1 MKKIELEIVALS
13 HSITQT
19 HSYAVVLGE
28 VNGLSRLPIVIGGFE
43 AQAIA
48 VALERMQPS
57 RPLTHD
63 LMKNFMYAFN
73 VELME
78 IIINDLQEGIFYS
91 KLVCVNEH
99 DTVEIDSRTSDAL
112 ALAVRF
118 GCPIYTYENIL
129 ENAGILMEDEN
140 KRKAEIPVQDP
151 GSSSAYRD
159 LTKMSLEE
167 LQKLLTEVLEHEDYI
182 RAIEIR
188 DEINK
193 RQIAFKHFILIGFPN
208 CKINI
213 GLNVLGKREDGYHN
227 IETIF
232 YPLPFYDVLEVIQ
245 SENAS
250 QQCQLFLSGIKVDGN
265 AEDNLCIKA
274 YHLLKK
280 DFPQLP
286 AVKIYLHKAISVG
299 AGLGG
304 GSADGAFMLMLMNEK
319 FKLNLSVQQ
328 LMQHALNLGSDCPF
342 FIINKPC
349 FAQQRG
355 ENLQPVSINL
365 SGYKIVIIN
374 PGIHINTAWAF
385 TQVKFSNNK
394 LIKNINTTPVEEWK
408 NISFE
413 RF

>member
-28 VNGLSRLPIVIGGFE
+28 VNGLRRLPIVIGGFE

-140 KRKAEIPVQDP
+140 KRKSEIPVEES
-151 GSSSAYRD
+151 GTSAYRD
-159 LTKMSLEE
+159 LSKLSLEE
-167 LQKLLTEVLEHEDYI
+167 LQKLLQEVLEHEDYI

-193 RQIAFKHFILIGFPN
+193 RK
-208 CKINI
+208 
-213 GLNVLGKREDGYHN
+213 
-227 IETIF
+227 
-232 YPLPFYDVLEVIQ
+232 
-245 SENAS
+245 
-250 QQCQLFLSGIKVDGN
+250 
-265 AEDNLCIKA
+265 
-274 YHLLKK
+274 
-280 DFPQLP
+280 
-286 AVKIYLHKAISVG
+286 
-299 AGLGG
+299 
-304 GSADGAFMLMLMNEK
+304 
-319 FKLNLSVQQ
+319 
-328 LMQHALNLGSDCPF
+328 
-342 FIINKPC
+342 
-349 FAQQRG
+349 
-355 ENLQPVSINL
+355 
-365 SGYKIVIIN
+365 
-374 PGIHINTAWAF
+374 
-385 TQVKFSNNK
+385 
-394 LIKNINTTPVEEWK
+394 
-408 NISFE
+408 
-413 RF
+413 